1 MKFKLNGLLYV
12 IIVFIA
18 IHNDALFAQTSK
30 SDPKDNQGWF
40 GAKLKL
46 DLPSGWE
53 TNVDFQTRFINN
65 LQLYNGSYSSVGV
78 TKKINKVVELQSD
91 YRLALVQKGTYHRIS
106 FGGEATKEIDRF
118 KLGLRLLIQ
127 NQLQDFEDELKE
139 NQKEGY
145 WRARFETNYAP
156 TDHIDLY
163 QMHRFDYETPLE
175 ESLGA
180 FDDLIRA
187 GKVHYIGFS
196 EWNAEQIKSALAIQ
210 DARGYNRFVSS
221 QPQYSALWRVIEAE
235 VVPLSEKEGIG
246 QIVWSPMAQGVLTG
260 KYLPGKK
267 APAGSRATDKGSGA
281 NMIKGWLREEVLEA
295 VQNLKPIAEQA
306 GLSMSQLAIAW
317 VLQNPNVSS
326 AIMGATK
333 PKQVKENVKASG
345 VKLDAEIM
353 KAIDSI
359 LGTLPER
366 DPQKNQSPNPR
377 A

>member
-1 MKFKLNGLLYV
+1 MKTKRNFLLYV

-18 IHNDALFAQTSK
+18 THTDALFAQTSK

-163 QMHRFDYETPLE
+163 ISTEPIMKFGGTRTIDNWRNTAGIKIKVANSTKLNLFYIYRLDYAKATYDRL
-175 ESLGA
+175 
-180 FDDLIRA
+180 F
-187 GKVHYIGFS
+187 
-196 EWNAEQIKSALAIQ
+196 Q
-210 DARGYNRFVSS
+210 
-221 QPQYSALWRVIEAE
+221 VI
-235 VVPLSEKEGIG
+235 
-246 QIVWSPMAQGVLTG
+246 
-260 KYLPGKK
+260 
-267 APAGSRATDKGSGA
+267 GA
-281 NMIKGWLREEVLEA
+281 NIEYS
-295 VQNLKPIAEQA
+295 LK
-306 GLSMSQLAIAW
+306 LKKR
-317 VLQNPNVSS
+317 N
-326 AIMGATK
+326 K
-333 PKQVKENVKASG
+333 
-345 VKLDAEIM
+345 
-353 KAIDSI
+353 
-359 LGTLPER
+359 
-366 DPQKNQSPNPR
+366 
-377 A
+377 